1 MSNSFIVF
9 PHFAHMFNRYT
20 TEDKEIINKVGQ
32 KIKQLRNKHAISQ
45 NELALRAEIP
55 KNQVGRIERGQINTS
70 LVTLNRIAKAL
81 EEELWVLFSAK

>member
-9 PHFAHMFNRYT
+9 PHFAYMFNRYT
-20 TEDKEIINKVGQ
+20 TQDKAIIIRVGL

-45 NELALRAEIP
+45 NELALRADIP

-70 LVTLNRIAKAL
+70 LVTLNRIAIAL
-81 EEELWVLFSAK
+81 EEELLNLFID